1 MTKKKYSLI
10 LGISMLLFVL
20 SFGLLFAGFALK
32 EKSAAACYVL
42 LISAAICFIATLTVL
57 FKNRK
62 AVIEYESSKRKPSKK
77 SLKKAEKRA
86 NKMIKKADKT
96 AENVTQEEK

>member
-10 LGISMLLFVL
+10 LAVSMLLFVL
-20 SFGLLFAGFALK
+20 SFGLLFSGFALK
-32 EKSAAACYVL
+32 EKSAVAFYVL
-42 LISAAICFIATLTVL
+42 LIGAAVCFIATLVVV

-86 NKMIKKADKT
+86 NKMIKKTDKA
-96 AENVTQEEK
+96 AEKAAKKGE